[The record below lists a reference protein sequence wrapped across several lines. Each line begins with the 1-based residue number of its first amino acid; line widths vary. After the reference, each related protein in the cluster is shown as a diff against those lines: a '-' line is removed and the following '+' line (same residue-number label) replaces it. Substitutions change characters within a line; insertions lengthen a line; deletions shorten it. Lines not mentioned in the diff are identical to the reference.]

1 MEPVTVQWAFI
12 VAVDSYGEI
21 VLVDHEFVTNVKA
34 KRIATLDDIYSA
46 AFIASGEYPN
56 MWCNPGDTV
65 YSFAFLVFQM
75 PEGHIAASPN
85 IFENF
90 IVLSGPSANQVRGA
104 LGVLQGQIIAQ
115 RTADLAAQV
124 AVQATLSVLKSSAA
138 AADPDAKNKTKGG
151 LIVA

>member
-1 MEPVTVQWAFI
+1 MGTTDRPMEPVTVQWAFI

-65 YSFAFLVFQM
+65 YSFAD
-75 PEGHIAASPN
+75 
-85 IFENF
+85 
-90 IVLSGPSANQVRGA
+90 RK
-104 LGVLQGQIIAQ
+104 
-115 RTADLAAQV
+115 
-124 AVQATLSVLKSSAA
+124 SV
-138 AADPDAKNKTKGG
+138 
-151 LIVA
+151 V